1 MIPVVS
7 VSVIVVAGFVWVACV
22 VPRRVVG
29 LGQGPGFRWWVG
41 RN

>member
-7 VSVIVVAGFVWVACV
+7 VSVIVAAGFVWVACGA
-22 VPRRVVG
+22 PRRVVG
-29 LGQGPGFRWWVG
+29 LGQGPGFRWRVG